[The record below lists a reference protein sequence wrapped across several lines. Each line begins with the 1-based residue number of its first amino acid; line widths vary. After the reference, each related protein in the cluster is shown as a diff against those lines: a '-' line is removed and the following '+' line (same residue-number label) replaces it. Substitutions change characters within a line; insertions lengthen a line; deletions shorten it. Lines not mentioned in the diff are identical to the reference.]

1 MFAIASDDVSEVRR
15 VLENGE
21 ANPNDT
27 VGPQSALQ
35 FALTNDQLTNKLDIV
50 KTLLAFG
57 ADPSHLK
64 AQPGV
69 GNGSRSGS
77 RAGNRR
83 ELEES
88 GHGEKK
94 GEERSSGGGSGEAGA
109 QEDVAK
115 TLMDEMD
122 PATRWVALTSHR
134 SIRLI
139 TSC

>member
-64 AQPGV
+64 AQPAV

-77 RAGNRR
+77 RAGNRS
-83 ELEES
+83 ELE
-88 GHGEKK
+88 GGGYGEKK
-94 GEERSSGGGSGEAGA
+94 GGQGSSGEGASGEVGA

-122 PATRWVALTSHR
+122 PATRWICFDFLQVLSR
-134 SIRLI
+134 
-139 TSC
+139 